1 MEKYGIILAGGM
13 GNRLWPLSR
22 KNSPKQ
28 LLKIN
33 GKTMLE
39 KTVERLEV
47 LFKKE
52 NIFIITREELKE
64 KVHES
69 MRGISPDNII
79 VEKESIGT
87 AHAIAIGVETIL
99 KKNENAVISIF
110 PSDSYVEN
118 EIEYIKTLKRA
129 ICKAEDE
136 KEIIVIGI
144 EPQYP
149 SSGMGYI
156 QCEEIIGDYR
166 KVSKFIE
173 KPSHETAELLLKEKK
188 CFWNAGIV
196 VSTIQTLK
204 AEFIKFAPQLL
215 SNKEKEICTLVGSFD
230 QLILEKTSKLSVVI
244 GNFNWEDV
252 GTFEKLSINFTRDH
266 SGNTI
271 CNGTIYVESKNVICI
286 PQEKTNLDVRSR
298 KFSNCRNVRC
308 YIGYG

>member
-99 KKNENAVISIF
+99 KKMRMRLF
-110 PSDSYVEN
+110 P
-118 EIEYIKTLKRA
+118 
-129 ICKAEDE
+129 
-136 KEIIVIGI
+136 
-144 EPQYP
+144 
-149 SSGMGYI
+149 
-156 QCEEIIGDYR
+156 
-166 KVSKFIE
+166 FF
-173 KPSHETAELLLKEKK
+173 H
-188 CFWNAGIV
+188 
-196 VSTIQTLK
+196 
-204 AEFIKFAPQLL
+204 
-215 SNKEKEICTLVGSFD
+215 
-230 QLILEKTSKLSVVI
+230 LIHT
-244 GNFNWEDV
+244 
-252 GTFEKLSINFTRDH
+252 
-266 SGNTI
+266 
-271 CNGTIYVESKNVICI
+271 
-286 PQEKTNLDVRSR
+286 
-298 KFSNCRNVRC
+298 
-308 YIGYG
+308 